1 MVKLLSEYLRIL
13 ILCIVV
19 ALITKKVWGGS
30 YSLNFGISLTY
41 GFVAF
46 STRKLMLHLKPNWPH
61 VLKYAVTIS
70 ATTVLGSINV
80 WWWVSGFGV
89 FPAVNALIYSLILA
103 IFLTTLLYQFYLNRE
118 QSHKLETERK
128 EAELLQ
134 AQQQKTLVQSQL
146 KVLQSQIEPHFLFNT
161 LANLKMLI
169 RHDPQKAELLL
180 DNFSDLLRFS
190 LNKSRSDYV
199 SLKDE
204 LRSLES
210 YLAIQQIRLGER
222 LQYRVELA
230 ETVNPSTEVP
240 PLLIQPLVENAI
252 FHGIEP
258 SQKGGLVCLRVATKA
273 SQWIIEV
280 EDSGIGLQA
289 ATNKSKSNKHNGL
302 ALNNIKER
310 LATLYQEEGKLQISS
325 NQLGGVTA
333 RLEFPC
339 AQ

>member
-1 MVKLLSEYLRIL
+1 
-13 ILCIVV
+13 
-19 ALITKKVWGGS
+19 
-30 YSLNFGISLTY
+30 
-41 GFVAF
+41 
-46 STRKLMLHLKPNWPH
+46 MLG
-61 VLKYAVTIS
+61 
-70 ATTVLGSINV
+70 TVNV
-80 WWWVSGFGV
+80 WWWVSGFGT
-89 FPAVNALIYSLILA
+89 FPAFDGLINSLIIA
-103 IFLTTLLYQFYLNRE
+103 TFLTTLLYQFYLNRE
-118 QSHKLETERK
+118 QSHQLEAERR

-134 AQQQKTLVQSQL
+134 SQQQKTLVQSQL

-180 DNFSDLLRFS
+180 DSFSDLLRFS

-222 LQYRVELA
+222 LQYKVELA
-230 ETVNPSTEVP
+230 ETVNPSTVVP

-258 SQKGGLVCLRVATKA
+258 SSKGGLVCLKVATEA
-273 SQWIIEV
+273 NQWVIEV
-280 EDSGIGLQA
+280 EDNGVGLQA
-289 ATNKSKSNKHNGL
+289 VSSKSKPNKHNGL

-310 LATLYQEEGKLQISS
+310 LATLFQEKGKLQISS
-325 NQLGGVTA
+325 NKQGGVTA

>member
-1 MVKLLSEYLRIL
+1 MTLLSEYLRIL
-13 ILCIVV
+13 ILCVVV
-19 ALITKKVWGGS
+19 ALITKEVWGGS
-30 YSLNFGISLTY
+30 YPLNFAISLTY

-46 STRKLMLHLKPNWPH
+46 STRKLMLHFKPGWSH
-61 VLKYAVTIS
+61 ALKYTVTIL
-70 ATTVLGSINV
+70 ATIVLGSINV
-80 WWWVSGFGV
+80 WWWVSGFGA
-89 FPAVNALIYSLILA
+89 FPALTGLISSLILA

-118 QSHKLETERK
+118 QSHQLETERR
-128 EAELLQ
+128 EAELQQ

-169 RHDPQKAELLL
+169 RHDPKKAELLL

-204 LRSLES
+204 LSSLES

-222 LQYRVELA
+222 LQYKVELA
-230 ETVNPSTEVP
+230 ETVNPSTAVP

-258 SQKGGLVCLRVATKA
+258 SPKGGLVSLKVATVA
-273 SQWIIEV
+273 SQWVIEV
-280 EDSGIGLQA
+280 EDNGIGLQA
-289 ATNKSKSNKHNGL
+289 GAHRSEPSKHNGL

-310 LATLYQEEGKLQISS
+310 LATLYQGKGKLQISS
-325 NQLGGVTA
+325 NKQGGVTA